1 MATNNFPNEGNG
13 QPFNNASNATYTSI
27 VKEIAS
33 SAKDLFQSEV
43 QLVISE
49 LKLIS
54 KNVAQHTTQGLI
66 FGALLVLS
74 VLPFLAFLVIGLGV
88 LLDDRYWLSSL
99 IVSVVMAAI
108 GGPLAYKSFKKIKE
122 HDLQMPHTQS
132 MIRKDMATVQR
143 AKYDIQSST
152 VKGDTYESH

>member
-13 QPFNNASNATYTSI
+13 QPFNNVNNTTYASI
-27 VKEIAS
+27 MKEVVV
-33 SAKDLFQSEV
+33 SAKDLVQSEV
-43 QLVISE
+43 QLVIAE

-66 FGALLVLS
+66 FGSLVLLS
-74 VLPFLAFLVIGLGV
+74 VLPFIAFLVIGLGE
-88 LLDDRYWLSSL
+88 LLDERYWLSSL

-108 GGPLAYKSFKKIKE
+108 GGPLAYRAFKKIKD
-122 HDLQMPHTQS
+122 HDLHMPHTQS
-132 MIRKDMATVQR
+132 VINKDKATVQR
-143 AKYDIQSST
+143 AMYDIKTT